1 MNLGSAEFQ
10 SLSHARERPTGS
22 ARGLTVAEQQ
32 DERTGKK
39 RRRGGG
45 GRRGLNSLFVR
56 NVTIVFTP

>member
-32 DERTGKK
+32 DEDGEEEAEEA
-39 RRRGGG
+39 GWVEEGEEG
-45 GRRGLNSLFVR
+45 YS
-56 NVTIVFTP
+56 